1 MRTLAPPAKITFAG
15 EPLNLHRRYIHPPA
29 KTILPNKRKSL
40 ATTPTRC
47 PIPLQSSALLPLL
60 LRPATVGSPPSTEL
74 EWGRRRSLPGR
85 LLPGFRR
92 RRESL
97 FSIYS
102 CHGPSSARF
111 GREGPPLPLASSVCR
126 HHLLP
131 AESRREED
139 RPPPLAPPAAADS
152 LIRQI

>member
-60 LRPATVGSPPSTEL
+60 LRPPPPSAGSPPSTES
-74 EWGRRRSLPGR
+74 GREGGR
-85 LLPGFRR
+85 GVPPPPLADSPPPAGSGE
-92 RRESL
+92 REERELS
-97 FSIYS
+97 FSIYR
-102 CHGPSSARF
+102 CCQPAPFLWLDLG
-111 GREGPPLPLASSVCR
+111 GRGGAPPLPLP
-126 HHLLP
+126 P
-131 AESRREED
+131 A
-139 RPPPLAPPAAADS
+139 PPPSAAAS
-152 LIRQI
+152 QLPSSG